1 MVNPQETS
9 NMSVIGR
16 SEVYYDPFD
25 REIDANPYP
34 IYRRLREEAPL
45 YYNERHDF
53 YAVSRADDVDRILL
67 DNATFISGRGG
78 ILDFIRADLQM
89 PPAMFIYTDP
99 PVHTRYRKVLHGV
112 FTPRRI
118 AELEPKIR
126 AFCADSLDAVIGSGR
141 FDFMADLG
149 NQVPMRTIG
158 MLLGIPES
166 EQDSHRQDTDRA
178 LRAEPGEQLKPND
191 GFADGSAFAEYID
204 WRADHPSDDL
214 MTDLLNAELEEEGG
228 TSRRLTREEVLT
240 YTSLLAAAGAETTGH
255 LICWSGK
262 VLADHP
268 GQRRQLAQNPSLI
281 PKAVEEIL
289 RLESPAQQ
297 FARYVNKDSQ
307 FDGQT
312 VPKGSVMLFLLGSA
326 NHDDRRFPE
335 GDRFDIH
342 RENTKH
348 VSFGIGAHYCL
359 GAALARLEGRI
370 ALEEILKR
378 FPEWEID
385 TANAR
390 MATSPALRG
399 WDALP
404 AFIS

>member
-1 MVNPQETS
+1 
-9 NMSVIGR
+9 MSVM
-16 SEVYYDPFD
+16 SQSDVYYDPFD
-25 REIDANPYP
+25 PEIDANPYP
-34 IYRRLREEAPL
+34 VYRRMREEAPL

-78 ILDFIRADLQM
+78 ILDFIRANLEM

-99 PVHTRYRKVLHGV
+99 PIHTRYRKVLHGV

-126 AFCADSLDAVIGSGR
+126 AFCARSLDAVIGSGR

-149 NQVPMRTIG
+149 AQVPMRTVGHAARHSRIRARFA
-158 MLLGIPES
+158 PS
-166 EQDSHRQDTDRA
+166 RHRPSAARRTGRA
-178 LRAEPGEQLKPND
+178 AEARGRFRRR
-191 GFADGSAFAEYID
+191 GRVFAEYID

-214 MTDLLNAELEEEGG
+214 MTDLLNAKLEEEDG

-240 YTSLLAAAGAETTGH
+240 FTSLIAAAGAETTGH
-255 LICWSGK
+255 LICWAGK

-268 GQRRQLAQNPSLI
+268 DQRRQLAKNASLI
-281 PKAVEEIL
+281 PKAIEEIL

-297 FARYVNKDSQ
+297 FARYVNKDTQ
-307 FDGQT
+307 FYGQT
-312 VPKGSVMLFLLGSA
+312 VPEGSVMLFLLGSA
-326 NHDDRRFPE
+326 NHDDRRFPD

-385 TANAR
+385 IDNAR
-390 MATSPALRG
+390 MASSPALRG
-399 WDALP
+399 WDSLP
-404 AFIS
+404 AFIG

>member
-1 MVNPQETS
+1 
-9 NMSVIGR
+9 MSVI
-16 SEVYYDPFD
+16 SQSDVYYDPFD
-25 REIDANPYP
+25 PEIDVDPYP
-34 IYRRLREEAPL
+34 VYRRLREEAPL

-78 ILDFIRADLQM
+78 ILDFIRAGLQM
-89 PPAMFIYTDP
+89 PPALFIYTDP

-126 AFCADSLDAVIGSGR
+126 AFCAGSLDAVIGSGR

-149 NQVPMRTIG
+149 TQVPMRTIG

-178 LRAEPGEQLKPND
+178 LRAEPGEQLTPSD

-255 LICWSGK
+255 LISWSGK

-268 GQRRQLAQNPSLI
+268 DQRRQLVENASLI
-281 PKAVEEIL
+281 PKAIEEIL
-289 RLESPAQQ
+289 RFESAAQQ
-297 FARYVNKDSQ
+297 FARYVNKDAQ
-307 FDGQT
+307 FYGQT
-312 VPKGSVMLFLLGSA
+312 VPEGSVMLFLLGSA
-326 NHDDRRFPE
+326 NHDDRRFPD

-342 RENTKH
+342 RDNTKH

-390 MATSPALRG
+390 MAASPALRG

>member
-1 MVNPQETS
+1 VSVTS
-9 NMSVIGR
+9 PSDL
-16 SEVYYDPFD
+16 YYDPFD
-25 REIDANPYP
+25 PVIDADPYP
-34 IYRRLREEAPL
+34 VYRRLREEAPL
-45 YYNERHDF
+45 YYNQRHDF

-78 ILDFIRADLQM
+78 ILDFIRANLEM

-99 PVHTRYRKVLHGV
+99 PIHTRYRKVLHGV

-126 AFCADSLDAVIGSGR
+126 AFCSRSLDAVIGSGG

-149 NQVPMRTIG
+149 TQVPMRTIG

-166 EQDSHRQDTDRA
+166 EQDSHRQDTDRS
-178 LRAEPGEQLKPND
+178 LRADPGEQLKPAD
-191 GFADGSAFAEYID
+191 GFAEGSAFAQYID
-204 WRADHPSDDL
+204 WRAEHPSDDL
-214 MTDLLNAELEEEGG
+214 MTDLLNAKLEEADG
-228 TSRRLTREEVLT
+228 TSRHLTREEVLT
-240 YTSLLAAAGAETTGH
+240 LTSLIAAAGAETTGH
-255 LICWSGK
+255 LICWAGK

-268 GQRRQLAQNPSLI
+268 DQRRQLAKDFSLI
-281 PKAVEEIL
+281 PKAIEEIL

-297 FARYVNKDSQ
+297 FARYVDKDTE
-307 FDGQT
+307 FYGQT
-312 VPKGSVMLFLLGSA
+312 VPEGSIMLFLLGSA
-326 NHDDRRFPE
+326 NHDDRRFPD

-359 GAALARLEGRI
+359 GAALARLEGRV
-370 ALEEILKR
+370 ALEELLKR

-385 TANAR
+385 VDNAR
-390 MATSPALRG
+390 MASSPALRG
-399 WDALP
+399 WDSLP

>member
-1 MVNPQETS
+1 
-9 NMSVIGR
+9 MSVMIP
-16 SEVYYDPFD
+16 SDLYYDPFD
-25 REIDANPYP
+25 PVIDADPYP
-34 IYRRLREEAPL
+34 VYRRLREEAPL

-53 YAVSRADDVDRILL
+53 YAVSRADDVERVMM

-89 PPAMFIYTDP
+89 PPALFIYTDP

-118 AELEPKIR
+118 AELEPKVR
-126 AFCADSLDAVIGSGR
+126 AFCASSLDAIVGSEQ

-149 NQVPMRTIG
+149 TQVPMRTIG

-166 EQDSHRQDTDRA
+166 EQESHRQDTDRA
-178 LRAEPGEQLKPND
+178 LRTKPGEQMKPKD
-191 GFADGSAFAEYID
+191 DFADGSAFAEYID
-204 WRADHPSDDL
+204 WRAEHPSDDL
-214 MTDLLNAELEEEGG
+214 MTDLLNAELEEADG

-240 YTSLLAAAGAETTGH
+240 YTSLFAAAGAETTGH
-255 LICWSGK
+255 LISWSGK
-262 VLADHP
+262 VLGDHP
-268 GQRRQLAQNPSLI
+268 DQRRQLVEDPSLI
-281 PKAVEEIL
+281 TKAIEEIL

-297 FARYVNKDSQ
+297 FARYVNKETE
-307 FDGQT
+307 FHGQT
-312 VPKGSVMLFLLGSA
+312 VPEGSVMLFLLGSA
-326 NHDDRRFPE
+326 NHDDRRFPD

-348 VSFGIGAHYCL
+348 VSFGIGAHYCM

-385 TANAR
+385 LDNAR
-390 MATSPALRG
+390 MASSPTLRG
-399 WDALP
+399 WDSLP
-404 AFIS
+404 AFIR

>member
-1 MVNPQETS
+1 
-9 NMSVIGR
+9 MSVMIP
-16 SEVYYDPFD
+16 SDLYYDPFD
-25 REIDANPYP
+25 PVIDADPYP
-34 IYRRLREEAPL
+34 VYRRLREEAPL
-45 YYNERHDF
+45 YYNQRHDF

-99 PVHTRYRKVLHGV
+99 PAHTRYRKVLHGV

-118 AELEPKIR
+118 AELEPKVR
-126 AFCADSLDAVIGSGR
+126 AFCARSVDALIGSGR

-149 NQVPMRTIG
+149 TQVPMRTIG

-166 EQDSHRQDTDRA
+166 EQDSHRQDTEGA
-178 LRAEPGEQLKPND
+178 LRAEPGEQLKPKED
-191 GFADGSAFAEYID
+191 FADGSAFADYID

-214 MTDLLNAELEEEGG
+214 MTDLLNAELDEGDG

-255 LICWSGK
+255 LISWSGK

-268 GQRRQLAQNPSLI
+268 EQRRQLVENPSLI
-281 PKAVEEIL
+281 PKAIEEIL

-297 FARYVNKDSQ
+297 FARYVAEDTQ
-307 FDGQT
+307 FYSQT
-312 VPKGSVMLFLLGSA
+312 VPEGSIMLFLLGSA
-326 NHDDRRFPE
+326 NHDDRRFPD

-348 VSFGIGAHYCL
+348 VSFGIGAHYCM

-385 TANAR
+385 TDNAR
-390 MATSPALRG
+390 MASSPALRG
-399 WDALP
+399 WDSLP
-404 AFIS
+404 AFIC